1 MIKIPTRLV
10 LILGALT
17 AFAPLSIDM
26 YLPSFP
32 TLEKDLSATSSAVQF
47 SLAAFFIGLALGQAF
62 YGPLA
67 DRFGRKRPLYAGL
80 TLYVLASIG
89 CALAPNIETLIALRF
104 VQAVGGCAGIVIARA
119 MVRDLFDHHS
129 SAKVF
134 SMLVLVLGVA
144 PILAPVAG
152 GYMLKFSSWRAIF
165 VFLTVFGIGC
175 LIASAFAL
183 KETLP
188 DSARNNHSSPIRNAL
203 HVYGQLLA
211 DRRFNGYALA
221 GGVAQAGLFAYISNS
236 PFVFIKLYGI
246 SEQSYSLLF
255 GVNALG
261 LIAASQINHRLL
273 ARWKPDEILS
283 KVVLLIA
290 GFGLLMLLMA
300 MTGWGGMWG
309 VWPPLFAFI
318 TTLGFSFP
326 NMIAGAM
333 AHQANR
339 AGSASALMGTLQFG
353 AATLAGSLVGAF
365 HNHSA
370 VPMAA
375 VIAFCG
381 LSALALYR
389 LMVVPM
395 LVSAPQVD
403 GTELDLQ
410 VVE

>member
-1 MIKIPTRLV
+1 MKNIPTRLV

-152 GYMLKFSSWRAIF
+152 GYMLKYSSWRAIF

-300 MTGWGGMWG
+300 MSGWGGMWG

-375 VIAFCG
+375 VIAGCG
-381 LSALALYR
+381 MSALALYR